1 MKKLLPL
8 LLCMLFS
15 AAAFA
20 QKPYTFNINGNSY
33 TYTTAQAEEYY
44 RNTMLA
50 QVKALNAQLPLK
62 VTDGQYF
69 IGIYLI
75 GNCLQFTYR
84 VDYAKSDYTKA
95 QINAATNIAK
105 ENGKENMNTYIS
117 SLGNQ
122 MPPEEWQRLFTEIG
136 AYYRFVYLDSN
147 NEVLLNFNLYPKDV
161 EFTTVS
167 QSASSSQS
175 STRSSVDSM
184 YSNLKSL
191 CSSMERSNSNYSSA
205 KQSGY
210 KTFDCELFSFQ
221 YPATLEELP
230 KEEDDDDT
238 VLLQLE
244 GDDIFIGVGCE
255 SFNLNVNLDVWD
267 DDIVNLIAD
276 GNKDEGYKLKKKD
289 RIRLQLGKDNVH
301 ALRAVYK
308 MNWNNVTAMACYYY
322 VIYRGSLL
330 MFYFLPAPNDGDYSR
345 FEELLRGV
353 TLK

>member
-1 MKKLLPL
+1 
-8 LLCMLFS
+8 MLFC

-20 QKPYTFNINGNSY
+20 QKPYTFNINGKSY

-50 QVKALNAQLPLK
+50 QVKALNALLPLK

-75 GNCLQFTYR
+75 GNCLQSTYR

-105 ENGKENMNTYIS
+105 ENGKENMKTYIS
-117 SLGNQ
+117 SLCNQ
-122 MPPEEWQRLFTEIG
+122 MPPKEWQRLFTEIG

-167 QSASSSQS
+167 QSASSRQS
-175 STRSSVDSM
+175 RENT
-184 YSNLKSL
+184 
-191 CSSMERSNSNYSSA
+191 YSSNTIE
-205 KQSGY
+205 KNGKY
-210 KTFDCELFSFQ
+210 KIFDCELFSFQ

-230 KEEDDDDT
+230 KEEDDDNT